1 MLINGDFAHAEFRLT
16 GGTGEMNAIVKDA
29 GRFQPGVSGNPN
41 GRPLNAR
48 GAFSEEFMRSLRKVW
63 AIEGETA
70 MLRTAKENPTAFTAL
85 CGRLLPTEVSATIE
99 QTTPRGLDQSDMSI
113 LRAIKQSLPD
123 ANSMTPSSVLNYV
136 LDAIRAHSSHQLIDA
151 SQDTQ
156 T

>member
-1 MLINGDFAHAEFRLT
+1 MD
-16 GGTGEMNAIVKDA
+16 AIVKYPNRWTA
-29 GRFQPGVSGNPN
+29 GISGNPN
-41 GRPLNAR
+41 GRPVGSR
-48 GAFSEEFMRSLRKVW
+48 TAFSNAFLRDLAESW
-63 AIEGETA
+63 AEHGKAT
-70 MLRTAKENPTAFTAL
+70 MVHTAKANPEVYFATCA
-85 CGRLLPTEVSATIE
+85 RLIPKDVQLTIE